1 MPCSRYGASNNPQG
15 DHSSDVDIF
24 RPSVLGG
31 KTPPEHRQV
40 DLYPNNPIRL
50 RFSRTITIT
59 VWVVSGIFPEDFSSA
74 RDLWTCS
81 ASFPCPLRSRLIC
94 FRRALPRSTTNIAA
108 WRSTTKLPV
117 WSAFLSAILARSG
130 PVEGVVIVGS
140 SSSCE
145 DSRICCLRQADNGER
160 RRRLALGR
168 FVLAERAG
176 CGARVRIPT
185 KSPGLSEMM
194 SLGVPP

>member
-1 MPCSRYGASNNPQG
+1 
-15 DHSSDVDIF
+15 
-24 RPSVLGG
+24 
-31 KTPPEHRQV
+31 
-40 DLYPNNPIRL
+40 
-50 RFSRTITIT
+50 
-59 VWVVSGIFPEDFSSA
+59 
-74 RDLWTCS
+74 
-81 ASFPCPLRSRLIC
+81 
-94 FRRALPRSTTNIAA
+94 
-108 WRSTTKLPV
+108 
-117 WSAFLSAILARSG
+117 LSAILARSG